1 MNRGFTRGNFIAGWV
16 VGVTA
21 CLMCT
26 QAAIAADPPATQ
38 APSSAPPA
46 ETAPEPKKE
55 YFDINEFRV
64 LGNSV
69 LPVKEIERAVYP
81 YEGPHKTIDDVQA
94 ARAALE
100 KVYHDA
106 GYGTVFVDIPEQDVG
121 PGVVR
126 LRATEGRLDR
136 VRVSGAEYVSG
147 RKILAELPVVKEG
160 AVPQL
165 PALQSQLGLLNA
177 ESPDRSVVPV
187 LKAGRTPGTVDLDL
201 QVHDSLPLHGGLT
214 VNDRYTPDTTRLRST
229 LDLSYGNLF
238 QDYQSLAFE
247 YQNSPQRLD
256 DERVFSLTYVAP
268 LGWGRNMLALFAVDT
283 HSNVAAVG
291 SLSLL
296 GTGDVYG
303 AHFIH
308 PFAAGGTYS
317 QSLNFGA
324 DFKDFSQTINV
335 VGQAPDKTPIRYI
348 NWSLVYSL
356 NHSTP
361 AHDTAVNLGVDFG
374 IRGLPNDSNQFDFK
388 RFDAQGD
395 YLYFKGSVEQRQ
407 LLLLGM
413 SLDAKVG
420 FQIADSPLVSNE
432 QFGLGGIDS
441 VRGYLESIELS
452 DSGVTTQI
460 ELRTPTWNIGS
471 NPANNHIGGYLF
483 YDGGYAWV
491 NEPLPSQQQTFT
503 LESAGVGVRFI
514 FFRGLDGMLEWADP
528 LRTVSTVVRGHSRVE
543 FQVHYGF

>member
-1 MNRGFTRGNFIAGWV
+1 MNRGFTLGRFVAGWV
-16 VGVTA
+16 GVVATCLVCSHTA
-21 CLMCT
+21 NAVDSPAAATPGT
-26 QAAIAADPPATQ
+26 Q
-38 APSSAPPA
+38 
-46 ETAPEPKKE
+46 EPKKAV
-55 YFDINEFRV
+55 FDINEFRI

-69 LPVKEIERAVYP
+69 LPVKVIERTVYP
-81 YEGPHKTIDDVQA
+81 YEGPSKTIDDVQA

-100 KVYHDA
+100 KAYHDA

-121 PGVVR
+121 AGIVR
-126 LRATEGRLDR
+126 LRATEGRFDR
-136 VRVSGAEYVSG
+136 VRVTGARYVSG
-147 RKILAELPVVKEG
+147 RKLLAELPVATEG
-160 AVPQL
+160 DVPQL
-165 PALQSQLGLLNA
+165 PALQNQLSMLNA
-177 ESPDRSVVPV
+177 ESPDRIVTPV

-201 QVHDSLPLHGGLT
+201 QVQDKLPLHGGVTL
-214 VNDRYTPDTTRLRST
+214 NDRYTPDTTHLRDT
-229 LDLSYGNLF
+229 VDLSYGNLF

-247 YQNSPQRLD
+247 YQGAPERPN

-268 LGWGRNMLALFAVDT
+268 LGFGRNLLAVYAVDT

-291 SLSLL
+291 ALSLL

-308 PFAAGGTYS
+308 PFADSGTFS
-317 QSLNFGA
+317 QNLNFGA
-324 DFKDFSQTINV
+324 DFKDFSQTVNV
-335 VGQAPDKTPIRYI
+335 VGEAPDKTPIRYI

-356 NHSTP
+356 SQSTP
-361 AHDTAVNLGVDFG
+361 RHDTSVNLGVDFG
-374 IRGLPNDSNQFDFK
+374 ISGLPNDNNQFDYK
-388 RFDAQGD
+388 RYGAQGD
-395 YLYFKGSVEQRQ
+395 YMYIKGSVERRE

-413 SLDAKVG
+413 SIDAHVG

-441 VRGYLESIELS
+441 VRGYLESIELA

-460 ELRTPTWNIGS
+460 ELRTPTWNLGR
-471 NPANNHIGGYLF
+471 NPANNHIGGYVF
-483 YDGGYAWV
+483 YDTAYAWV
-491 NEPLPSQQQTFT
+491 SQPLPSQEQTFT

-528 LRTVSTVVRGHSRVE
+528 LRTVSTVQRGHSRVE

>member
-1 MNRGFTRGNFIAGWV
+1 MIWRFTLGGFMAGWV
-16 VGVTA
+16 GVLTA
-21 CLMCT
+21 CLLCA
-26 QAAIAADPPATQ
+26 QPALASDPPSA
-38 APSSAPPA
+38 ASPSSASA
-46 ETAPEPKKE
+46 VVPEAKKE
-55 YFDINEFRV
+55 TFDINEFRV
-64 LGNSV
+64 LGNTV
-69 LPVKEIERAVYP
+69 LPVKVIERAVYP
-81 YEGPHKTIDDVQA
+81 YEGPRKTIEDVQA

-100 KVYHDA
+100 KAYHDA

-121 PGVVR
+121 PGIVR

-136 VRVSGAEYVSG
+136 VRVSGARYVSG
-147 RKILAELPVVKEG
+147 RKLLAELPVAKEG
-160 AVPQL
+160 AVPAL
-165 PALQSQLGLLNA
+165 PALQSQLSALNA
-177 ESPDRSVVPV
+177 ESPDRSVTPV

-201 QVHDSLPLHGGLT
+201 QVNDTLPLHGGVTL
-214 VNDRYTPDTTRLRST
+214 NDRYTPDTTRLRST
-229 LDLSYGNLF
+229 VDLSYGNLF

-247 YQNSPQRLD
+247 YQNAPERLD

-268 LGWGRNMLALFAVDT
+268 LGFGRNLLALFAVDT

-291 SLSLL
+291 ALSLL

-308 PFAAGGTYS
+308 PFADSGTYS
-317 QSLNFGA
+317 QNLNFGA
-324 DFKDFSQTINV
+324 DFKDFSQTVNV
-335 VGQAPDKTPIRYI
+335 IGQAPDKTPIRYI

-356 NHSTP
+356 THSTP
-361 AHDTAVNLGVDFG
+361 AHDTSVNLGVDFG
-374 IRGLPNDSNQFDFK
+374 ISGLPNDNNQFDFK
-388 RFDAQGD
+388 RFGAQGD
-395 YLYFKGSVEQRQ
+395 YIYLKGSVEQRQ

-413 SLDAKVG
+413 SLDARVG

-432 QFGLGGIDS
+432 QFGLGGIDT
-441 VRGYLESIELS
+441 VRGYLESIELA
-452 DSGVTTQI
+452 DSGVTTQL
-460 ELRTPTWNIGS
+460 ELRTPTWNFGP

-483 YDGGYAWV
+483 YDNGYAWV
-491 NEPLPSQQQTFT
+491 VDPLASQQQTFT

>member
-1 MNRGFTRGNFIAGWV
+1 MNRGFTRGNFIASW
-16 VGVTA
+16 VGVITA
-21 CLMCT
+21 CLGYS
-26 QAAIAADPPATQ
+26 QPAIAADPPATNSSATQ
-38 APSSAPPA
+38 VPSSPPPA
-46 ETAPEPKKE
+46 VAAPEPKKE

-81 YEGPHKTIDDVQA
+81 FEGPHKTIDDVQA

-136 VRVSGAEYVSG
+136 VRVSGARYVSG

-165 PALQSQLGLLNA
+165 PTLQSQLGLLNA

-201 QVHDSLPLHGGLT
+201 QVHDALPLHGGLT
-214 VNDRYTPDTTRLRST
+214 VNDRYTPDTTRYRST

-247 YQNSPQRLD
+247 YQNAPRRLD

-268 LGWGRNMLALFAVDT
+268 LGFGRNMLALFAVDT
-283 HSNVAAVG
+283 HSDVAAVG

-308 PFAAGGTYS
+308 PFADGGTYS
-317 QSLNFGA
+317 QNLNFGA

-356 NHSTP
+356 NHATP
-361 AHDTAVNLGVDFG
+361 AHDTSINLGVDFG
-374 IRGLPNDSNQFDFK
+374 ISGLPNDNNQFDYK
-388 RFDAQGD
+388 RYGAQRR
-395 YLYFKGSVEQRQ
+395 LPLFQR
-407 LLLLGM
+407 
-413 SLDAKVG
+413 
-420 FQIADSPLVSNE
+420 N
-432 QFGLGGIDS
+432 
-441 VRGYLESIELS
+441 RGAAA
-452 DSGVTTQI
+452 V
-460 ELRTPTWNIGS
+460 
-471 NPANNHIGGYLF
+471 A
-483 YDGGYAWV
+483 A
-491 NEPLPSQQQTFT
+491 
-503 LESAGVGVRFI
+503 A
-514 FFRGLDGMLEWADP
+514 RGCP
-528 LRTVSTVVRGHSRVE
+528 
-543 FQVHYGF
+543 